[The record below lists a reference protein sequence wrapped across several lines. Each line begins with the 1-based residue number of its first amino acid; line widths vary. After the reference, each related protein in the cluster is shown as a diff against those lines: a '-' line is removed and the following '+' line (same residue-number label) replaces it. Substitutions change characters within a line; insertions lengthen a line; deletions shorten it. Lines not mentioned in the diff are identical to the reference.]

1 MTLPQAPQ
9 PTTRS
14 VQIVSVR
21 QSPSADPARRNDQDT
36 VVYYVIAATTAD
48 WLAIP
53 KANPSKEEVQK
64 AVEAHIKAR
73 HPAAGH
79 TFEV

>member
-1 MTLPQAPQ
+1 MVQ
-9 PTTRS
+9 PAATQPPTRS

-21 QSPSADPARRNDQDT
+21 KSPSGDPARRNDVDT
-36 VVYYVIAATTAD
+36 IVYYVIDRTTAD

-53 KANPSKEEVQK
+53 KANPTKDEVQK
-64 AVEAHIKAR
+64 AVEAHIKGR
-73 HPAAGH
+73 HPAAGA

>member
-1 MTLPQAPQ
+1 MVQPQ
-9 PTTRS
+9 PPPPATRS

-21 QSPSADPARRNDQDT
+21 QSPSADPARRHETDT
-36 VVYYVIAATTAD
+36 VVYYVIDSTTAD
-48 WLAIP
+48 WLTIP
-53 KANPSKEEVQK
+53 KASPTTDEVQK

-73 HPAAGH
+73 HPAAGA

>member
-1 MTLPQAPQ
+1 MAQ
-9 PTTRS
+9 PPVPPPVARS

-36 VVYYVIAATTAD
+36 VVYYVIDATTAD
-48 WLAIP
+48 WLTIP
-53 KANPSKEEVQK
+53 KANPSKEDVQK
-64 AVEAHIKAR
+64 AVETHIKAR
-73 HPAAGH
+73 HPAAGA